1 MTVRLL
7 GNEEFASSAMV
18 FIYNSSMRG
27 VGPLLIF
34 LLLFGIVGTA
44 ADKEIVREGRSDY
57 DKALELLKEKR
68 GLEASIL
75 LDGAVNSD
83 PKNQDYLTARE
94 LARQQVINDHM
105 RSGENFLSSGQPQLA
120 AIDFREVLALDPR
133 NQLAADRLR
142 STMSML
148 APRSGSSWSFK
159 YRDEPEIVLAPS
171 DAKKEFHYRGDTRG
185 LLDQMWKAYGITP
198 ILDSSIKSA
207 PVRFDIDAV
216 DFAQAMTLVE
226 QITRTFHVVLSPKQV
241 IVLGDTPENRKQ
253 YERLS
258 VRTFYLTE
266 AAAPQDINDLV
277 GMLRTI
283 FDLRNVS
290 ISANQRAIIV
300 KAPTDTLEFVTRIL
314 DDLSNGKPEILL
326 DVHVYQIDRTFTRNL
341 GFALPLQFTLFNF
354 NTELGN
360 LLQNSNQDLINQ
372 LIASG
377 GINQANVAGIAAL
390 LAGLASQSNS
400 IVNQPTV
407 LFGGGITRSGLI
419 VPPMTLNLSLNES
432 EIKNLEHV
440 TLRAEQG
447 SAATFRVGTRF
458 PILNASFAPLASS
471 PALNQVLQN
480 QSFQAPFPSFNYED
494 LGLTLKAT
502 PQVHGTTDVTLQ
514 VEFQIRGLGAQQ
526 FNGVPVI
533 SNREYKG
540 TVSVLNGQTALLA
553 GSISETEQRS
563 LQGVPGLVHLPI
575 LGAATSVT
583 QKSVDAGEILVT
595 ITPNIVRASL
605 HDPKTG
611 QVFLP
616 PAK

>member
-1 MTVRLL
+1 MLL
-7 GNEEFASSAMV
+7 
-18 FIYNSSMRG
+18 IYNSSMRA

-34 LLLFGIVGTA
+34 VLLFVSGGTA
-44 ADKEIVREGRSDY
+44 TDKQILREARSDY
-57 DKALELLKEKR
+57 DQALVLLKEKR
-68 GLEASIL
+68 ALEASIL

-94 LARQQVINDHM
+94 LARQQVINDHI
-105 RSGENFLSSGQPQLA
+105 RSGEKFLVSGQPQLA
-120 AIDFREVLALDPR
+120 AIDFREALALDPQ

-148 APRSGSSWSFK
+148 APRGASSWSFK

-171 DAKKEFHYRGDTRG
+171 DAKKEFHFRGDSRG

-198 ILDSSIKSA
+198 ILDSSIRGAS
-207 PVRFDIDAV
+207 VRFDIDAI
-216 DFAQAMTLVE
+216 DFARAMTLVE
-226 QITRTFHVVLSPKQV
+226 QITKTFHVVLSPKQV

-283 FDLRNVS
+283 FDLRNIS
-290 ISANQRAIIV
+290 ISNNQRAIII
-300 KAPTDTLEFVTRIL
+300 KAPSDTLELVTRIL

-326 DVHVYQIDRTFTRNL
+326 DVNVYQVDRTFTRNL
-341 GFALPLQFTLFNF
+341 GLALPLQFTLFNL
-354 NTELGN
+354 NTELGS
-360 LLQNSNQDLINQ
+360 LLKNANQDLINQ

-377 GINQANVAGIAAL
+377 GINQANASTIAAL
-390 LAGLASQSNS
+390 LAALASQSNS
-400 IVNQPTV
+400 IVGQPIV

-419 VPPMTLNLSLNES
+419 VPPGSLNLSLNES

-447 SAATFRVGTRF
+447 NAATFRVGTRF

-471 PALNQVLQN
+471 PALNNVLQN

-494 LGLTLKAT
+494 LGLTVKAT
-502 PQVHGTTDVTLQ
+502 PQVHGTADVTLQ
-514 VEFQIRGLGAQQ
+514 VEFQIRGLGTQS

-540 TVSVLNGQTALLA
+540 TVSVLNGQTAMLA
-553 GSISETEQRS
+553 GSISQSEQRS
-563 LQGVPGLVHLPI
+563 MQGVPGLVHVPI
-575 LGAATSVT
+575 LGAATSTT
-583 QKSVDAGEILVT
+583 QKTVDAGEILVT
-595 ITPNIVRASL
+595 ITPNIVRASM
-605 HDPKTG
+605 HDPNTG
-611 QVFLP
+611 QAFVP

>member
-1 MTVRLL
+1 MLL
-7 GNEEFASSAMV
+7 
-18 FIYNSSMRG
+18 IYNACMRA
-27 VGPLLIF
+27 VGPTLIF
-34 LLLFGIVGTA
+34 VLLFVSGGTA
-44 ADKEIVREGRSDY
+44 TDKQILREARSDY
-57 DKALELLKEKR
+57 DQALVLLKEKR
-68 GLEASIL
+68 ALEASIL

-94 LARQQVINDHM
+94 LARQQVINDHI
-105 RSGENFLSSGQPQLA
+105 RSGEKFLVNGQPQLA
-120 AIDFREVLALDPR
+120 AIDFQEALALDPQ

-148 APRSGSSWSFK
+148 TPRGASSWSFK

-171 DAKKEFHYRGDTRG
+171 DAKKEFHYRGDSRG
-185 LLDQMWKAYGITP
+185 LLDEMWKAYGITP

-207 PVRFDIDAV
+207 PVRFDIDAI
-216 DFAQAMTLVE
+216 DFARAMTLVE
-226 QITRTFHVVLSPKQV
+226 QITKTFHVVLSPKQA

-290 ISANQRAIIV
+290 ISNNQRAIIV
-300 KAPTDTLEFVTRIL
+300 KAPSDTLEMVTRVL
-314 DDLSNGKPEILL
+314 DDLSTGKPEILL
-326 DVHVYQIDRTFTRNL
+326 DVNVYQVDRTFTRNL
-341 GFALPLQFTLFNF
+341 GFALPLQFTLFNL
-354 NTELGN
+354 NTELGS
-360 LLQNSNQDLINQ
+360 LLQNANQDLINQ

-377 GINQANVAGIAAL
+377 GINQANIAGIAAL

-400 IVNQPTV
+400 IVGQPIV
-407 LFGGGITRSGLI
+407 LFGGGVTRSGLI

-447 SAATFRVGTRF
+447 NAATFRVGTRF

-471 PALNQVLQN
+471 PAINRVLQN

-502 PQVHGTTDVTLQ
+502 PQVHGTADVTLQ
-514 VEFQIRGLGAQQ
+514 VEFQIRELGTQS

-553 GSISETEQRS
+553 GSISESEQRS
-563 LQGVPGLVHLPI
+563 LQGVPGLVHVPV

-583 QKSVDAGEILVT
+583 QKTVDAGEILVT

-605 HDPKTG
+605 HDPNTG
-611 QVFLP
+611 QAFV
-616 PAK
+616 PAAK